1 MAPAK
6 SVPANATSLAH
17 SMMMPRCTMSIT
29 RTKGLLNMPGQNN
42 CFLNS
47 AVQVLWHLDI
57 FRRSFRDLSGHI
69 CMSESCI
76 FCALKELFAQ
86 FQYSQ
91 ESALPP
97 DALRRA
103 LAETFFDQRRFQLG
117 FMDDAAECF
126 ENILQ
131 RIHFHI
137 ASQEVEDMC
146 NVAHCIPHQKF
157 AMTLVEQT
165 VCHVCGASSE
175 PLPFTQMV
183 HYVSAS
189 ALCLQASIV
198 HSKEQKPVSFGELL
212 RRAGGMGDIRD
223 CPSSCGAKIQICKTL
238 MNRPDIVSLGLVW
251 DSERPSVDHIV
262 DVLDSIGMTVNMD
275 EMFHKVVDTR
285 WASTVTHHLVGIVT
299 YYGKHYSTFFFHTKL
314 CVWIY
319 FDDATVREI
328 GPHWQQVVDKCH
340 RGHFQPLLLLY
351 ANPNGTPV
359 STATAPTSVIHY
371 ISEHKKKQMDLK
383 RSTSEK
389 HRYGQQ
395 NGRKSEQLSAG
406 MHIASDVPWG
416 HSSYLSSKKGIS
428 MGGRSALQEPLPILD
443 MAFAQCAKPRARTYS
458 DTSIMSERPYEPH
471 GSGSDLEAQHTMEGV
486 RRVAKQAGRDNT
498 LDADINSTYIS
509 RQAVESVLSL
519 QHFQRQR
526 ALHGAN
532 TPVVPGSR
540 NSSSSLESFEN
551 SLHMREKASDCVDG
565 TCRRRDSGNWS
576 GDRNSAS
583 SASSTSLDGS
593 YYCASGVR
601 RTCGSPGRPVNNF
614 SKHEYSNIGMLV
626 DKGYDSYSLSSTD
639 SYPSAGMPGSPA
651 KADPRLQQIPEAV
664 HISNR
669 LERAIHHSL
678 LQGSDSASDNVFD
691 DVFTTGKGEEESQ
704 DCDKLCSQAEICLKM
719 SYEKEQEGDLKMAI
733 FFSDSAAAKARAAM
747 DAPYGNAQSLI
758 AAKMKHSMS
767 VMRSSNLSKRLKE
780 AEERRWG
787 KESNGYDA
795 HHSRQGSRD
804 STHSRHARQ
813 GSRDSACT
821 VIDLSEPVKSIEIY
835 ATLPKKSSKKKNGA
849 LFAHS
854 SLRLKD
860 DVENYKDFFIDQ
872 WHASSQ
878 DDMAI
883 KMMSD
888 GEYTL
893 NPKTKMRNGVG
904 SLGET
909 NGTKIKDPE
918 FSDYSSEWEQS
929 KKPSLHRTL
938 SNPAGMKNHDAED
951 VTNVSASMKK
961 QHRIRRKLMGG
972 FMRRKNRSLPDLREG
987 KDAPQAESRALDD
1000 TVIFDAKNE
1009 HGMKQESSNED
1020 EAREDHSATIKRHGF
1035 HQPHRAFVS
1044 RSYAQR
1050 PLLTKV
1056 DPPQVDG
1063 VTSSASLHQK
1073 STGAGQQEDSTKQT
1087 PCWPQPRQQLYEGA
1101 ISSSMLHQRNTAFE
1115 QQESS
1120 AKQVPCW
1127 PQARQQSP
1135 EVFGNKTL
1143 GVDLGSSSD
1152 SHVPNPALSLSKGFS
1167 ANQGTVLE
1175 PNSFLTELHNKR
1187 TQILKSLPKS
1197 TDNVRNHLG
1206 IEPST
1211 PLKVEQHSSSAQGE
1225 NSWLCELQSKQLAM
1239 LKKGDQL
1246 DDMKT
1251 ASDKDSIPSGK
1262 EEALRQPQIH
1272 CAAPVANK
1280 NTYPADSQAV
1290 QALNGAVQSSNQQHN
1305 ESAEEQ
1311 EDIKP
1316 KSVKDLALKFEKILR
1331 PAAPDQEVSTV
1342 REEPQL
1348 STAKEPSFHVNKS
1361 VPASVGSLVTPR
1373 DTACESQ
1380 AMSTST
1386 MAMRNER
1393 TGTLTSLQTGAEN
1406 TSQGRP
1412 FGTAQFTQPAAVP
1425 GHRTANS
1432 AGYSQPIASAGQT
1445 CQQHNLATPLCS
1457 SGSLPPAYQA
1467 PISAPASCSMNSV
1480 RYHASYTRPFVPQS
1494 SLQSMS
1500 PVTGTI
1506 HGSGNHLAPSH
1517 GEAIL
1522 VTSSI
1527 GVSSHGASSSGG
1539 GSYAAANHEQ
1549 KQSHLKAPTA
1559 QQQYGKAFQCVKS
1572 DPAETRSFSTAKGPP
1587 SIPVIGETML
1597 HTTSPPNG
1605 DPSKRPTRPPDYET
1619 ALQRLEMIKEQQRT
1633 TSPDS
1638 FQFPAKTPPDVLQG
1652 QQLPQAEVELGK
1664 KRKASLK
1671 KCVTFSDEVVLVAC
1685 AEEEEDDY
1693 VPNPLLE
1700 RVYRQH
1706 AAKQDCSRECHEPS
1720 QFEDISSVHSSDSCD
1735 SVCHVDSVVKPH
1747 ESSQVPC
1754 NLCHKKFVSPPTVY
1768 CPDCAFYMSRFQKRT

>member
-1 MAPAK
+1 
-6 SVPANATSLAH
+6 
-17 SMMMPRCTMSIT
+17 
-29 RTKGLLNMPGQNN
+29 
-42 CFLNS
+42 
-47 AVQVLWHLDI
+47 
-57 FRRSFRDLSGHI
+57 
-69 CMSESCI
+69 
-76 FCALKELFAQ
+76 
-86 FQYSQ
+86 
-91 ESALPP
+91 
-97 DALRRA
+97 
-103 LAETFFDQRRFQLG
+103 
-117 FMDDAAECF
+117 MDDAAECF

-395 NGRKSEQLSAG
+395 NGKKNEQLSAG
-406 MHIASDVPWG
+406 MHIAGDVPWSRG
-416 HSSYLSSKKGIS
+416 SYLSSKKGIS
-428 MGGRSALQEPLPILD
+428 MGGRSAMQEPLPILD
-443 MAFAQCAKPRARTYS
+443 MAFAHCAKPRARTYS

-486 RRVAKQAGRDNT
+486 RHMAKQAGRDNT

-519 QHFQRQR
+519 QHLQRQR
-526 ALHGAN
+526 ALHGAS
-532 TPVVPGSR
+532 TSVVPGSR

-551 SLHMREKASDCVDG
+551 SLHMREKASDCIDG

-583 SASSTSLDGS
+583 SASSTSLDGP

-601 RTCGSPGRPVNNF
+601 RACGSPGRTVNNF

-678 LQGSDSASDNVFD
+678 LQGSDSASDSVFD
-691 DVFTTGKGEEESQ
+691 DVFTSGKGEEELQ
-704 DCDKLCSQAEICLKM
+704 DCEKLCSQAEVCLKM
-719 SYEKEQEGDLKMAI
+719 SYEKEQAGDLKMAI

-780 AEERRWG
+780 AEERRRG

-804 STHSRHARQ
+804 STHSRHTRQ

-835 ATLPKKSSKKKNGA
+835 ATLPKKSSKKKSGA
-849 LFAHS
+849 VFAHS

-860 DVENYKDFFIDQ
+860 DVEVYKDFLADQ
-872 WHASSQ
+872 WHTSSQ
-878 DDMAI
+878 DDSAI
-883 KMMSD
+883 KIMSD

-904 SLGET
+904 SLSET
-909 NGTKIKDPE
+909 NGAKMKDPE

-929 KKPSLHRTL
+929 KKPSLQRTL
-938 SNPAGMKNHDAED
+938 SNPTGMKNHDAD
-951 VTNVSASMKK
+951 DANNVSASMKK

-987 KDAPQAESRALDD
+987 KDAPQTESRALDD
-1000 TVIFDAKNE
+1000 NVIFDAKNE
-1009 HGMKQESSNED
+1009 RGMKQESSNED
-1020 EAREDHSATIKRHGF
+1020 EAREDHSATIKRRGF
-1035 HQPHRAFVS
+1035 HQPHRAFVN
-1044 RSYAQR
+1044 RNYAQR

-1063 VTSSASLHQK
+1063 VTSSTSLHQRN
-1073 STGAGQQEDSTKQT
+1073 TACEQQEESTKPA
-1087 PCWPQPRQQLYEGA
+1087 PCWPQPRQQPSEGA
-1101 ISSSMLHQRNTAFE
+1101 ISSTTLHQRNAAFE
-1115 QQESS
+1115 QQDSS
-1120 AKQVPCW
+1120 AKPAPCW
-1127 PQARQQSP
+1127 PQTRQQPS
-1135 EVFGNKTL
+1135 EMLGNKTM
-1143 GVDLGSSSD
+1143 GVDVGSFSDPHMASS
-1152 SHVPNPALSLSKGFS
+1152 ALSLSKS
-1167 ANQGTVLE
+1167 LNQGTVLE
-1175 PNSFLTELHNKR
+1175 PNSFLKELHNKR

-1197 TDNVRNHLG
+1197 PDNVRNQGGETAMQVKL
-1206 IEPST
+1206 
-1211 PLKVEQHSSSAQGE
+1211 EQHCSPASSG
-1225 NSWLCELQSKQLAM
+1225 NSWLCELQSKQMAM
-1239 LKKGDQL
+1239 LKKGDRV
-1246 DDMKT
+1246 DDVKT
-1251 ASDKDSIPSGK
+1251 SCDKDLILSGK
-1262 EEALRQPQIH
+1262 EEALRQPLLLS
-1272 CAAPVANK
+1272 APQVANK
-1280 NTYPADSQAV
+1280 HAYPADSQAT
-1290 QALNGAVQSSNQQHN
+1290 QAFNGSIQNSSEQYN

-1331 PAAPDQEVSTV
+1331 PAIPDQEVSTV
-1342 REEPQL
+1342 REESQL
-1348 STAKEPSFHVNKS
+1348 AAAKEPPVIANKS
-1361 VPASVGSLVTPR
+1361 ASAPAGNLVMPR
-1373 DTACESQ
+1373 DSACESQ
-1380 AMSTST
+1380 TMSTSSL
-1386 MAMRNER
+1386 AMRNER
-1393 TGTLTSLQTGAEN
+1393 TSTSTSLQAGSEN

-1412 FGTAQFTQPAAVP
+1412 FGAAHFPQPAAVP
-1425 GHRTANS
+1425 CHRTANPAS
-1432 AGYSQPIASAGQT
+1432 HSQTMVPAGQT
-1445 CQQHNLATPLCS
+1445 CQPHNLAAPPCS
-1457 SGSLPPAYQA
+1457 SGSFPPAYQA
-1467 PISAPASCSMNSV
+1467 PTSPPTPCTINSA
-1480 RYHASYTRPFVPQS
+1480 RHHASYTRPFVAQS
-1494 SLQSMS
+1494 SFQNTS
-1500 PVTGTI
+1500 PVMGAM

-1517 GEAIL
+1517 GEASL
-1522 VTSSI
+1522 VASSLVASSLGVSNHGTSSN
-1527 GVSSHGASSSGG
+1527 GGASYVTA
-1539 GSYAAANHEQ
+1539 SYEQ
-1549 KQSHLKAPTA
+1549 KPSHIKPPSA
-1559 QQQYGKAFQCVKS
+1559 QQQYGKTFQYVKS
-1572 DPAETRSFSTAKGPP
+1572 DPAETRSFTAARGPP
-1587 SIPVIGETML
+1587 AVAVVSETML
-1597 HTTSPPNG
+1597 HTTSPSNC
-1605 DPSKRPTRPPDYET
+1605 DSSKRPTRPPDYET

-1638 FQFPAKTPPDVLQG
+1638 FQFPAKTLPDVLQG
-1652 QQLPQAEVELGK
+1652 QQLPQTEVELGK
-1664 KRKASLK
+1664 KRKTALK

-1706 AAKQDCSRECHEPS
+1706 AAKQDSRECHEPS

-1747 ESSQVPC
+1747 DGSQVPC

>member
-6 SVPANATSLAH
+6 SGSSSATSMAH

-69 CMSESCI
+69 CMSDSCI

-189 ALCLQASIV
+189 ALCLQASLV

-371 ISEHKKKQMDLK
+371 ISEHKKKQMDVK

-395 NGRKSEQLSAG
+395 NGKKSEHLPAG
-406 MHIASDVPWG
+406 MHISGDVPWSRG
-416 HSSYLSSKKGIS
+416 NYLNSKKGIS
-428 MGGRSALQEPLPILD
+428 MGGRSAMQEPLPILD
-443 MAFAQCAKPRARTYS
+443 MAFAHCAKPRARTYS

-486 RRVAKQAGRDNT
+486 RHMAKQAGRDST

-519 QHFQRQR
+519 QHLQRQR
-526 ALHGAN
+526 ALLGAS
-532 TPVVPGSR
+532 TSVVPGSR

-583 SASSTSLDGS
+583 SASSTSLDGP

-601 RTCGSPGRPVNNF
+601 RACGSPGRAVNNF

-678 LQGSDSASDNVFD
+678 LQGSDSASDSVFD
-691 DVFTTGKGEEESQ
+691 DVFTSGKGEEESQ
-704 DCDKLCSQAEICLKM
+704 DCEKLCSQAEVCLKM
-719 SYEKEQEGDLKMAI
+719 SYEKEQTGDLKMAI

-780 AEERRWG
+780 AEERRRG
-787 KESNGYDA
+787 KELNGYDA

-804 STHSRHARQ
+804 STHSRHTRQ

-835 ATLPKKSSKKKNGA
+835 ATLPKKSSKKKSGA
-849 LFAHS
+849 LFSHS

-860 DVENYKDFFIDQ
+860 DVEVYKDFLADR
-872 WHASSQ
+872 WHTSSQ
-878 DDMAI
+878 DDSAI
-883 KMMSD
+883 KIMSD

-893 NPKTKMRNGVG
+893 NPKTNMRNGVG
-904 SLGET
+904 SLSET
-909 NGTKIKDPE
+909 NGAKMKDPE

-938 SNPAGMKNHDAED
+938 SNPTGMKNHDAD
-951 VTNVSASMKK
+951 DANNVSASMKK

-987 KDAPQAESRALDD
+987 KDAPQTESRALDD
-1000 TVIFDAKNE
+1000 NVIFDAKNE
-1009 HGMKQESSNED
+1009 RGMKQESSNED
-1020 EAREDHSATIKRHGF
+1020 ETREDHSATIKRRGF
-1035 HQPHRAFVS
+1035 HQPHRAFVN
-1044 RSYAQR
+1044 RNYAQR

-1063 VTSSASLHQK
+1063 VTSSTSLHQR
-1073 STGAGQQEDSTKQT
+1073 SAACEQQEDSAKLAS
-1087 PCWPQPRQQLYEGA
+1087 CWPQPRQQPSESA
-1101 ISSSMLHQRNTAFE
+1101 ISSTTLHQRNVAFE
-1115 QQESS
+1115 QQDSS
-1120 AKQVPCW
+1120 AKQAPCW
-1127 PQARQQSP
+1127 PQTRQQPS
-1135 EVFGNKTL
+1135 EMFGNKTM
-1143 GVDLGSSSD
+1143 GVDVGSFSD
-1152 SHVPNPALSLSKGFS
+1152 PLMPSPALSLSKGLS
-1167 ANQGTVLE
+1167 TNQGTVLE
-1175 PNSFLTELHNKR
+1175 PNSFLKELHNKR

-1197 TDNVRNHLG
+1197 PDNVRNQGGESAMQVKL
-1206 IEPST
+1206 
-1211 PLKVEQHSSSAQGE
+1211 EQHSSAAPSG
-1225 NSWLCELQSKQLAM
+1225 NSWLCELQSKQMAM
-1239 LKKGDQL
+1239 LKKGDRV
-1246 DDMKT
+1246 DDVKT
-1251 ASDKDSIPSGK
+1251 SCDKDLILSGK
-1262 EEALRQPQIH
+1262 EEALRQPLMLS
-1272 CAAPVANK
+1272 APQVAHK
-1280 NTYPADSQAV
+1280 HAYPADNQAT
-1290 QALNGAVQSSNQQHN
+1290 QAFNGSIQSSGEQYN

-1331 PAAPDQEVSTV
+1331 PAIPDQEVSTV
-1342 REEPQL
+1342 HEESQL
-1348 STAKEPSFHVNKS
+1348 TAAKEPSLIANKS
-1361 VPASVGSLVTPR
+1361 VSAPAGNLVMPR
-1373 DTACESQ
+1373 DSSCESQ
-1380 AMSTST
+1380 TMSTSAL
-1386 MAMRNER
+1386 AMRSEKTNAS
-1393 TGTLTSLQTGAEN
+1393 TSLQAGSEN

-1412 FGTAQFTQPAAVP
+1412 FGAAHVPQPATVP
-1425 GHRTANS
+1425 CHRTANP
-1432 AGYSQPIASAGQT
+1432 AIHSQPMAPAGQT
-1445 CQQHNLATPLCS
+1445 FLPHNLATPPCS
-1457 SGSLPPAYQA
+1457 SGSFPPAYQA
-1467 PISAPASCSMNSV
+1467 LSPSTPCTISSA
-1480 RYHASYTRPFVPQS
+1480 RHHASYTRPFVPQS
-1494 SLQSMS
+1494 SFQSTS
-1500 PVTGTI
+1500 PVMGTM

-1517 GEAIL
+1517 GEANL
-1522 VTSSI
+1522 LASSL
-1527 GVSSHGASSSGG
+1527 GVSSHGAS
-1539 GSYAAANHEQ
+1539 GSAGASYVTASYEQ
-1549 KQSHLKAPTA
+1549 KPSHVKPPAA
-1559 QQQYGKAFQCVKS
+1559 QQQYGKAFQYAKP
-1572 DPAETRSFSTAKGPP
+1572 DPAETRSFTATRGPP
-1587 SIPVIGETML
+1587 AVSVVSETML
-1597 HTTSPPNG
+1597 HSTSSNS
-1605 DPSKRPTRPPDYET
+1605 DSSKRPTRPPDYET

-1638 FQFPAKTPPDVLQG
+1638 FQFPTKTPPDVLQG
-1652 QQLPQAEVELGK
+1652 QQLPQPEVELGK
-1664 KRKASLK
+1664 KRKTALK

-1706 AAKQDCSRECHEPS
+1706 AAKQDSRECHEPS

-1747 ESSQVPC
+1747 DGSQVPC

>member
-6 SVPANATSLAH
+6 NASSSAASLAH

-69 CMSESCI
+69 CMTDSCI

-146 NVAHCIPHQKF
+146 SVGHCIPHQKF

-165 VCHVCGASSE
+165 VCHICGASSE

-198 HSKEQKPVSFGELL
+198 HSKEQKPASFGELL

-251 DSERPSVDHIV
+251 DSERPSVEHIV

-275 EMFHKVVDTR
+275 EMFHKVVDSR
-285 WASTVTHHLVGIVT
+285 WASTVTHNLVGLVT

-359 STATAPTSVIHY
+359 STASAPTSVIQY
-371 ISEHKKKQMDLK
+371 MSEHKKKPMDLK
-383 RSTSEK
+383 RSSEK

-395 NGRKSEQLSAG
+395 SVKKNEQISGAVN
-406 MHIASDVPWG
+406 IANDELPWG
-416 HSSYLSSKKGIS
+416 RGSYLSSKKAIS
-428 MGGRSALQEPLPILD
+428 MGGRSAVQEPLPVLD
-443 MAFAQCAKPRARTYS
+443 MAFGHCAKPRARTYS
-458 DTSIMSERPYEPH
+458 DTSIMSERPFDPT
-471 GSGSDLEAQHTMEGV
+471 GSGSDLEAHHAIDSM
-486 RRVAKQAGRDNT
+486 RRMTKQIGRDNC
-498 LDADINSTYIS
+498 LDGDLNSTYIS

-519 QHFQRQR
+519 QHLQRQR
-526 ALHGAN
+526 TFNGAN
-532 TPVVPGSR
+532 TTVVPGSR

-565 TCRRRDSGNWS
+565 ACRRRDSGNWS

-593 YYCASGVR
+593 YYCTSGVR
-601 RTCGSPGRPVNNF
+601 RACGSPGRAVNNF

-664 HISNR
+664 QISNR

-678 LQGSDSASDNVFD
+678 LQGSDSASDSVFD
-691 DVFTTGKGEEESQ
+691 DVFTGGKGEEESQ
-704 DCDKLCSQAEICLKM
+704 DCDKLCSQAEVCLKM
-719 SYEKEQEGDLKMAI
+719 SYEKEQAGDLKMAI
-733 FFSDSAAAKARAAM
+733 FFSDSAAAKARAAL

-758 AAKMKHSMS
+758 AAKMKHSMC

-780 AEERRWG
+780 AEERRRG
-787 KESNGYDA
+787 KESNGYEA

-804 STHSRHARQ
+804 STHSRHTRQ

-821 VIDLSEPVKSIEIY
+821 VIDLSEPVKNIEIY
-835 ATLPKKSSKKKNGA
+835 ATLPKKGSKKKNGA
-849 LFAHS
+849 LFAQS

-860 DVENYKDFFIDQ
+860 DVEVYKDFLVDQ
-872 WHASSQ
+872 WQSSSQ
-878 DDMAI
+878 DDLAI

-893 NPKTKMRNGVG
+893 NPKTKMRNGMG
-904 SLGET
+904 SLGKA
-909 NGTKIKDPE
+909 NGTKMRDAE

-938 SNPAGMKNHDAED
+938 SNPTGMKNHDADEAAS
-951 VTNVSASMKK
+951 VSASMKK

-987 KDAPQAESRALDD
+987 KDGPQTESRALDD

-1009 HGMKQESSNED
+1009 RVMKHESSNE
-1020 EAREDHSATIKRHGF
+1020 EETREDHSATIKRRGF

-1044 RSYAQR
+1044 RGHAQR

-1056 DPPQVDG
+1056 DPPQVEG
-1063 VTSSASLHQK
+1063 VTSSTTLHQR
-1073 STGAGQQEDSTKQT
+1073 STACEQQEDSPEQAARWLQLRQQ
-1087 PCWPQPRQQLYEGA
+1087 PSELPQSRQQSSELPQPRQQPSELPQPRQQPSELPQPRQQPSELPQLRHQPCELFGTNDPPSFSDAQMPSPVPTHSSSSFSMNQSA
-1101 ISSSMLHQRNTAFE
+1101 IS
-1115 QQESS
+1115 
-1120 AKQVPCW
+1120 
-1127 PQARQQSP
+1127 
-1135 EVFGNKTL
+1135 
-1143 GVDLGSSSD
+1143 
-1152 SHVPNPALSLSKGFS
+1152 
-1167 ANQGTVLE
+1167 E
-1175 PNSFLTELHNKR
+1175 PNCFLKELHIKR
-1187 TQILKSLPKS
+1187 TQILKSLPKAA
-1197 TDNVRNHLG
+1197 DAVRHLG
-1206 IEPST
+1206 NETST
-1211 PLKVEQHSSSAQGE
+1211 QLKSEKHLSSASSG
-1225 NSWLCELQSKQLAM
+1225 NNWLYELQSKQMAM
-1239 LKKGDQL
+1239 LKKGEQIDG
-1246 DDMKT
+1246 
-1251 ASDKDSIPSGK
+1251 ARAKDGLPSGK
-1262 EEALRQPQIH
+1262 EEPLRQHLVLSAPQ
-1272 CAAPVANK
+1272 VTNK
-1280 NTYPADSQAV
+1280 YAYPADSQGHGV
-1290 QALNGAVQSSNQQHN
+1290 QAHNGPMQNSEEERCEN
-1305 ESAEEQ
+1305 AEEQ
-1311 EDIKP
+1311 DDIKP

-1331 PAAPDQEVSTV
+1331 PAMLDPEVSNA
-1342 REEPQL
+1342 REEPPL
-1348 STAKEPSFHVNKS
+1348 SIAKELPLAVNKS
-1361 VPASVGSLVTPR
+1361 TPTQAGNLAAARDPGCESQTVNMSSSLMRTERMSTPTSLQSSPDSAPLNRTFGSAHFLQPASVQCHRAGNT
-1373 DTACESQ
+1373 
-1380 AMSTST
+1380 
-1386 MAMRNER
+1386 
-1393 TGTLTSLQTGAEN
+1393 
-1406 TSQGRP
+1406 TSQQV
-1412 FGTAQFTQPAAVP
+1412 ASVIQSCQPYNVAIACSGSSYLPVYQTP
-1425 GHRTANS
+1425 TSPPTPCTGNS
-1432 AGYSQPIASAGQT
+1432 A
-1445 CQQHNLATPLCS
+1445 HH
-1457 SGSLPPAYQA
+1457 
-1467 PISAPASCSMNSV
+1467 
-1480 RYHASYTRPFVPQS
+1480 HASYNRLFVQQPSIQS
-1494 SLQSMS
+1494 TS
-1500 PVTGTI
+1500 PASSQMHGT
-1506 HGSGNHLAPSH
+1506 A
-1517 GEAIL
+1517 
-1522 VTSSI
+1522 TYDQR
-1527 GVSSHGASSSGG
+1527 SSHFKS
-1539 GSYAAANHEQ
+1539 
-1549 KQSHLKAPTA
+1549 PPV
-1559 QQQYGKAFQCVKS
+1559 QQQYGKAFQY
-1572 DPAETRSFSTAKGPP
+1572 TRSPDPVEARSFVAARVP
-1587 SIPVIGETML
+1587 SASPAVTETLL
-1597 HTTSPPNG
+1597 HSMAPTNS
-1605 DPSKRPTRPPDYET
+1605 DSSKRPTRPPDYET

-1633 TSPDS
+1633 ASPDS
-1638 FQFPAKTPPDVLQG
+1638 FQFPAKAPPDG
-1652 QQLPQAEVELGK
+1652 PHDQQLPQPDVELGK
-1664 KRKASLK
+1664 KRKTALK

-1706 AAKQDCSRECHEPS
+1706 AAKQDCKECHEPS
-1720 QFEDISSVHSSDSCD
+1720 QFEDINSVHSSDSCD
-1735 SVCHVDSVVKPH
+1735 SVCHVDAILKPH
-1747 ESSQVPC
+1747 DSSQVPC
-1754 NLCHKKFVSPPTVY
+1754 NLCHKKLVSPPTVY

>member
-1 MAPAK
+1 
-6 SVPANATSLAH
+6 
-17 SMMMPRCTMSIT
+17 MS
-29 RTKGLLNMPGQNN
+29 
-42 CFLNS
+42 
-47 AVQVLWHLDI
+47 D
-57 FRRSFRDLSGHI
+57 
-69 CMSESCI
+69 SCI

-395 NGRKSEQLSAG
+395 NGKKNEQLSAG
-406 MHIASDVPWG
+406 MHIAGDVPWSRG
-416 HSSYLSSKKGIS
+416 SYLSSKKGIS
-428 MGGRSALQEPLPILD
+428 MGGRSAMQEPLPILD
-443 MAFAQCAKPRARTYS
+443 MAFAHCAKPRARTYS

-471 GSGSDLEAQHTMEGV
+471 GSGSDLEAQHTMEGA
-486 RRVAKQAGRDNT
+486 RHMAKQAGRDNT

-519 QHFQRQR
+519 QHLQRQR
-526 ALHGAN
+526 ALHGAS
-532 TPVVPGSR
+532 TSVVPGSR

-551 SLHMREKASDCVDG
+551 SLHMREKASDCIDG

-583 SASSTSLDGS
+583 SASSTSLDGP
-593 YYCASGVR
+593 YYCASGAR
-601 RTCGSPGRPVNNF
+601 RACGSPGRTVNNF

-678 LQGSDSASDNVFD
+678 LQGSDSASDSVFD
-691 DVFTTGKGEEESQ
+691 DVFTSGKGEEELQ
-704 DCDKLCSQAEICLKM
+704 DCEKLCSQAEVCLKM
-719 SYEKEQEGDLKMAI
+719 SYEKEQAGDLKMAI

-780 AEERRWG
+780 AEERRRG

-804 STHSRHARQ
+804 STHSRHTRQ

-835 ATLPKKSSKKKNGA
+835 ATLPKKSSKKKSGA
-849 LFAHS
+849 VFAHS

-860 DVENYKDFFIDQ
+860 DVEVYKDFLADQ
-872 WHASSQ
+872 WHTSSQ
-878 DDMAI
+878 DDSAI
-883 KMMSD
+883 KIMSD

-904 SLGET
+904 SLSET
-909 NGTKIKDPE
+909 NGAKMKDPE

-929 KKPSLHRTL
+929 KKPSLQRTL
-938 SNPAGMKNHDAED
+938 SNPTGMKNHDAD
-951 VTNVSASMKK
+951 DANNVSASMKK

-987 KDAPQAESRALDD
+987 KDAPQTESRALDD
-1000 TVIFDAKNE
+1000 NVIFDAKNE
-1009 HGMKQESSNED
+1009 RGMKQESSNED
-1020 EAREDHSATIKRHGF
+1020 EAREDHSATIKRRGF
-1035 HQPHRAFVS
+1035 HQPHRAFVN
-1044 RSYAQR
+1044 RNYAQR

-1063 VTSSASLHQK
+1063 VTSSTSLHQRN
-1073 STGAGQQEDSTKQT
+1073 TACEQQEESTKPA
-1087 PCWPQPRQQLYEGA
+1087 PCWPQPRQQPSEGA
-1101 ISSSMLHQRNTAFE
+1101 ISSTTLHQRNAAFE
-1115 QQESS
+1115 QQDSS
-1120 AKQVPCW
+1120 AKPAPCW
-1127 PQARQQSP
+1127 PQTRQQPS
-1135 EVFGNKTL
+1135 EMLGNKTM
-1143 GVDLGSSSD
+1143 GVDVGSFSDPHMPSS
-1152 SHVPNPALSLSKGFS
+1152 ALSLSKS
-1167 ANQGTVLE
+1167 LNQGTVLE
-1175 PNSFLTELHNKR
+1175 PNSFLKELHNKR

-1197 TDNVRNHLG
+1197 PDNVRNQGGETAMQVKL
-1206 IEPST
+1206 
-1211 PLKVEQHSSSAQGE
+1211 EQHCSPASSG
-1225 NSWLCELQSKQLAM
+1225 NSWLCELQSKQMAM
-1239 LKKGDQL
+1239 LKKGDRV
-1246 DDMKT
+1246 DDVKT
-1251 ASDKDSIPSGK
+1251 SCDKDLILSGK
-1262 EEALRQPQIH
+1262 EEALRQPLLLS
-1272 CAAPVANK
+1272 APQVANK
-1280 NTYPADSQAV
+1280 HAYPADSQAT
-1290 QALNGAVQSSNQQHN
+1290 QAFNGSIQNSSEQYN

-1331 PAAPDQEVSTV
+1331 PAIPDQEGSTV
-1342 REEPQL
+1342 REESQL
-1348 STAKEPSFHVNKS
+1348 AAAKELPVVANKS
-1361 VPASVGSLVTPR
+1361 APAPAGNLVMPR
-1373 DTACESQ
+1373 DSACESQ
-1380 AMSTST
+1380 TMSTSSL
-1386 MAMRNER
+1386 AMRNER
-1393 TGTLTSLQTGAEN
+1393 TSTSTSLQAGSEN

-1412 FGTAQFTQPAAVP
+1412 FGAAHFPQPAAVP
-1425 GHRTANS
+1425 CHRTANPAS
-1432 AGYSQPIASAGQT
+1432 HSQTMVPAGQT
-1445 CQQHNLATPLCS
+1445 CQPHNLAAPPCS
-1457 SGSLPPAYQA
+1457 SGSFPPAYQA
-1467 PISAPASCSMNSV
+1467 PTSPPTPCTINSA
-1480 RYHASYTRPFVPQS
+1480 RHHASYTRPFVAQS
-1494 SLQSMS
+1494 SFQNTS
-1500 PVTGTI
+1500 PVMGAM

-1517 GEAIL
+1517 GEASL
-1522 VTSSI
+1522 VASSLVASSL
-1527 GVSSHGASSSGG
+1527 GVSNHGASSNGG
-1539 GSYAAANHEQ
+1539 ASYVTASYEQ
-1549 KQSHLKAPTA
+1549 KPSHIKPPSA
-1559 QQQYGKAFQCVKS
+1559 QQQYGKTFQYVKS
-1572 DPAETRSFSTAKGPP
+1572 DPAETRSFTAARGPP
-1587 SIPVIGETML
+1587 AVTVVSETML
-1597 HTTSPPNG
+1597 HTTSPSNC
-1605 DPSKRPTRPPDYET
+1605 DSSKRPTRPPDYET

-1638 FQFPAKTPPDVLQG
+1638 FQFPAKTLPDVLQG
-1652 QQLPQAEVELGK
+1652 QQLPQTEVELGK
-1664 KRKASLK
+1664 KRKTALK

-1706 AAKQDCSRECHEPS
+1706 AAKQDSRECHEPS

-1747 ESSQVPC
+1747 DGSQVPC

>member
-6 SVPANATSLAH
+6 SVSASATSLAH

-69 CMSESCI
+69 CMSDSCI

-117 FMDDAAECF
+117 YMDDAAECF

-189 ALCLQASIV
+189 ALCLQASLV
-198 HSKEQKPVSFGELL
+198 DSKEQKPVSFGELL

-395 NGRKSEQLSAG
+395 NGKKSEQLSAG
-406 MHIASDVPWG
+406 VHIASDASWSRG
-416 HSSYLSSKKGIS
+416 SYLNNKKGIS
-428 MGGRSALQEPLPILD
+428 MGGRSAAQEPLPILD
-443 MAFAQCAKPRARTYS
+443 MAFAHCGKPRARTYS

-471 GSGSDLEAQHTMEGV
+471 GSGSDLEAQHTMEGA
-486 RRVAKQAGRDNT
+486 RRVARQAGRDDT
-498 LDADINSTYIS
+498 LDVDINGTYIS

-519 QHFQRQR
+519 QHKQRQR

-532 TPVVPGSR
+532 TSVVPGSR

-601 RTCGSPGRPVNNF
+601 RACGSPGRPVNNF

-678 LQGSDSASDNVFD
+678 LQGSDSASDSVFD
-691 DVFTTGKGEEESQ
+691 DVFTSGKGEEEESH
-704 DCDKLCSQAEICLKM
+704 DCDKLCSQAEMCLKM
-719 SYEKEQEGDLKMAI
+719 SYEKEQAGDLKMAI

-780 AEERRWG
+780 AEERRRG

-804 STHSRHARQ
+804 STHSRHTRQ

-835 ATLPKKSSKKKNGA
+835 ATLPKKSSKKKNSA
-849 LFAHS
+849 LFAQS

-860 DVENYKDFFIDQ
+860 GVENYKDFLAEQ
-872 WHASSQ
+872 WHTSSQ

-904 SLGET
+904 SHGDT
-909 NGTKIKDPE
+909 NGTKMKDPE

-938 SNPAGMKNHDAED
+938 SNPTGMKNHDAED
-951 VTNVSASMKK
+951 ASNASASMKK

-1009 HGMKQESSNED
+1009 CGMKQESSNED
-1020 EAREDHSATIKRHGF
+1020 EAREDHSATIKRRGF
-1035 HQPHRAFVS
+1035 HQSHRAFDS
-1044 RSYAQR
+1044 RNYAQR

-1063 VTSSASLHQK
+1063 VTSASLHQK
-1073 STGAGQQEDSTKQT
+1073 NTACEQHDDSSKQT
-1087 PCWPQPRQQLYEGA
+1087 PCWPQPRQQPSEGA
-1101 ISSSMLHQRNTAFE
+1101 IASTTLHHRNAAFE
-1115 QQESS
+1115 QQEPS
-1120 AKQVPCW
+1120 AIQVPCW
-1127 PQARQQSP
+1127 PQTRQKPP
-1135 EVFGNKTL
+1135 EMFGNKTV
-1143 GVDLGSSSD
+1143 GVDIGGFSD
-1152 SHVPNPALSLSKGFS
+1152 AHMPNPTLNLSKGFN
-1167 ANQGTVLE
+1167 ANQGMALE
-1175 PNSFLTELHNKR
+1175 PNSFLTELHSKR

-1197 TDNVRNHLG
+1197 TDNVRNHQG
-1206 IEPST
+1206 GEPAT
-1211 PLKVEQHSSSAQGE
+1211 PVKLEQHSSSAPSG
-1225 NSWLCELQSKQLAM
+1225 NNWLCELQSKQMAM
-1239 LKKGDQL
+1239 LKKGDHV
-1246 DDMKT
+1246 DDVKIT
-1251 ASDKDSIPSGK
+1251 RDKDLIPSGK
-1262 EEALRQPQIH
+1262 DEALQQPLIY
-1272 CAAPVANK
+1272 CATQVANR
-1280 NTYPADSQAV
+1280 NAYPAESQAT
-1290 QALNGAVQSSNQQHN
+1290 QSLNGAIQSSDEQHN

-1331 PAAPDQEVSTV
+1331 PAVPDQEVSTV
-1342 REEPQL
+1342 REELQL
-1348 STAKEPSFHVNKS
+1348 SAAKEPSFIANKGA
-1361 VPASVGSLVTPR
+1361 PASAGNLGTPR
-1373 DTACESQ
+1373 DSACESQ
-1380 AMSTST
+1380 AMSASSLAMRSERTST
-1386 MAMRNER
+1386 SA
-1393 TGTLTSLQTGAEN
+1393 SLQTGSEN
-1406 TSQGRP
+1406 TCQGRP
-1412 FGTAQFTQPAAVP
+1412 FGTAQFAQPAAASC
-1425 GHRTANS
+1425 HRTANS
-1432 AGYSQPIASAGQT
+1432 ASHSQLMAPAGQT
-1445 CQQHNLATPLCS
+1445 CQPHNLAKPLCS
-1457 SGSLPPAYQA
+1457 SGSLPPSYQA
-1467 PISAPASCSMNSV
+1467 PISPPAPCSINSV
-1480 RYHASYTRPFVPQS
+1480 RHHASFTRPFVPQS
-1494 SLQSMS
+1494 SFQSTS
-1500 PVTGTI
+1500 PVIGTI
-1506 HGSGNHLAPSH
+1506 HGPGNHLAPSH
-1517 GEAIL
+1517 GDSVL
-1522 VTSSI
+1522 VASSI
-1527 GVSSHGASSSGG
+1527 GVFSHGASSSGG
-1539 GSYAAANHEQ
+1539 GSYGTASYEQ
-1549 KQSHLKAPTA
+1549 KPRPPSA
-1559 QQQYGKAFQCVKS
+1559 QQQYGKAFQFVKS
-1572 DPAETRSFSTAKGPP
+1572 DPMETRSFSTVRGHPAV
-1587 SIPVIGETML
+1587 PVAGETTL
-1597 HTTSPPNG
+1597 HTTSPSNS
-1605 DPSKRPTRPPDYET
+1605 DSSKRPTRPPDYET

-1633 TSPDS
+1633 TSPDT

-1652 QQLPQAEVELGK
+1652 QQLPQPEMELGK
-1664 KRKASLK
+1664 MRKTALK

-1747 ESSQVPC
+1747 DSSQVPC